1 MRITVER
8 GVSQSLA
15 ERFLALYRDAFMPL
29 DVLAAQKQRM
39 DDEEFLAVL
48 ADPSVIE
55 LVGWE
60 DDQPVAMAVMSRDL
74 GTVPWVSPAYYLD
87 RLHQFPDRS
96 GYYGML
102 AILVHPSVQGGPWYR
117 AMAEAVAVKAYVDRA
132 VVIFDVCT
140 FNIRVFPMPDTLV
153 SIGAGIFENIDLV
166 EVDAQHY
173 FTLDAEGIK
182 IPVEGDVRVAG
193 GAVRLDPRVLG
204 VSDVIDLREGQGAPA
219 TSDGAEVVDLRES
232 PATEPGYPSVDH

>member
-15 ERFLALYRDAFMPL
+15 DRFLALYRDAFMPL

-39 DDEEFLAVL
+39 DDDEFLAAL
-48 ADPSVIE
+48 ADPRVIE

-60 DDQPVAMAVMSRDL
+60 DDEPVAMAVMSRDL

-87 RLHQFPDRS
+87 RLDRFADRS

-102 AILVHPSVQGGPWYR
+102 AILVHPSAQGGQWYR
-117 AMAEAVAVKAYVDRA
+117 AIAEAVAVKAYVDRA

-140 FNIRVFPMPDTLV
+140 FNIRVFPMPETLV
-153 SIGAGIFENIDLV
+153 SIGAGIFETIDLV

-173 FTLDAEGIK
+173 FTLNAEGIK
-182 IPVEGDVRVAG
+182 IPLEGDVHVAG

-204 VSDVIDLREGQGAPA
+204 VSDVIDLREGQRAAA
-219 TSDGAEVVDLRES
+219 TSGDGGAVDARE
-232 PATEPGYPSVDH
+232 PPVEKPS